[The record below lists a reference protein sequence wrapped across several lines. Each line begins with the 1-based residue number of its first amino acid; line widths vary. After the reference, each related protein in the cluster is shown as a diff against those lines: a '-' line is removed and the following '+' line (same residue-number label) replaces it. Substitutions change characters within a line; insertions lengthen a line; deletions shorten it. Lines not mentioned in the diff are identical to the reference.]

1 MENNITSLI
10 SYIQKRKKSTKE
22 NIKERFLNALFD
34 FEISFKNI
42 LTYHITG
49 TNGKGSTVKYLSR
62 LLCENKLN
70 VGEFISPY
78 IYNFNER
85 ISICGKNISDDDLK
99 KYINIVLEYEKKIN
113 YEFSFFEIITLI
125 AFIYFKN
132 CKVDAIVIEVGIGGL
147 YDITNLINY
156 KYSAITNISYDHQNI
171 LGKKLND
178 IFLNKL
184 GILKPHQNF
193 ITTVDRKYHKKIIKR
208 ANLLNSW
215 HELIR
220 LDKIKILS
228 KSSYSYIYDD
238 LKIELSS
245 YAEYEVYNSLLA
257 VKLFLKE
264 FPRYDIK
271 KINEA
276 LKNTELLGRFE
287 IYENYILDGA
297 HNKAGLQAFFKSLK
311 NKYKIDDLEIIYS
324 VLDGKDARKNIGV
337 INKYFKKSNY
347 LTFPDPRC
355 LNVSSLP
362 SNFKSSIL
370 NGKQDLKKY
379 LDENKNKKIV
389 ITGSIHLLGYIK
401 KYLK

>member
-42 LTYHITG
+42 LSYHITG

-62 LLCENKLN
+62 LLCDNNLK

-171 LGKKLND
+171 LGKRLNE
-178 IFLNKL
+178 IFLQKL
-184 GILKPHQNF
+184 GVLKPHQNF
-193 ITTVDRKYHKKIIKR
+193 ITTIDKRYHKKIIKR
-208 ANLLNSW
+208 AKLLNSSY
-215 HELIR
+215 ELIN
-220 LDKIKILS
+220 LNKIKIVNNFP
-228 KSSYSYIYDD
+228 YEYIYEST
-238 LKIELSS
+238 KFIISS
-245 YAEYEVYNSLLA
+245 FAKYEIYNSLLA
-257 VKLFLKE
+257 VRLFLKE
-264 FPRYDIK
+264 FPGFSID
-271 KINEA
+271 KINDS
-276 LKNTELLGRFE
+276 LKKTILLGRFE
-287 IYENYILDGA
+287 IYKNYILDGA
-297 HNKAGLQAFFKSLK
+297 HNKSGLEAFFKSLK
-311 NKYKIDDLEIIYS
+311 CKYNLNDLEVIYT
-324 VLDGKDARKNIGV
+324 VLDGKDAKKNIDM

-347 LTFPDPRC
+347 VIFPDPRC
-355 LNVSSLP
+355 LSFKNLP
-362 SNFKSSIL
+362 KNFKSYVLDSKDSL
-370 NGKQDLKKY
+370 DKFLDKTKDKKV
-379 LDENKNKKIV
+379 V
-389 ITGSIHLLGYIK
+389 ITGSIHLLGYIR

>member
-1 MENNITSLI
+1 MENNIYNLI
-10 SYIQKRKKSTKE
+10 DYIQRRKKSIKE

-34 FEISFKNI
+34 FKISFKNI
-42 LTYHITG
+42 LSYHITG
-49 TNGKGSTVKYLSR
+49 TNGKGSTVKYLTKILSKNN
-62 LLCENKLN
+62 LK
-70 VGEFISPY
+70 VGSFISPY
-78 IYNFNER
+78 VYNFNER
-85 ISICGKNISDDDLK
+85 ISINDENIKDDDLV
-99 KYINIVLEYEKKIN
+99 KYISIILEYEKKIS

-125 AFIYFKN
+125 AFIYFKD
-132 CKVDAIVIEVGIGGL
+132 KSVDAIVIEVGIGGL

-184 GILKPHQNF
+184 GILKPHQKF

-208 ANLLNSW
+208 ANLLNSSY
-215 HELIR
+215 ELIR
-220 LDKIKILS
+220 LDKIKILN
-228 KSSYSYIYDD
+228 KSPYSYIYDN

-264 FPRYDIK
+264 FPNYDIK

-276 LKNTELLGRFE
+276 LKTTELLGRFE
-287 IYENYILDGA
+287 IYKNYILDGA
-297 HNKAGLQAFFKSLK
+297 HNKAGLEAFFKSLK
-311 NKYKIDDLEIIYS
+311 NKYKIGDLEIIYS
-324 VLDGKDARKNIGV
+324 ILDGKDARKNISV

-347 LTFPDPRC
+347 LIFSDPRC
-355 LNVSSLP
+355 LNPDNLP
-362 SNFKSSIL
+362 SNFKS
-370 NGKQDLKKY
+370 DVLKNDQELKDY
-379 LDENKNKKIV
+379 LAKNENEKIV
-389 ITGSIHLLGYIK
+389 VTGSIHLLGYIK

>member
-1 MENNITSLI
+1 MENNIYSLI
-10 SYIQKRKKSTKE
+10 DYIQRRKKSIKE

-34 FEISFKNI
+34 FKISFKNI
-42 LTYHITG
+42 LSYHITG
-49 TNGKGSTVKYLSR
+49 TNGKGSTVKYLTKM
-62 LLCENKLN
+62 LAKNNLK
-70 VGEFISPY
+70 VGCFISPY
-78 IYNFNER
+78 VYNFNER
-85 ISICGKNISDDDLK
+85 ISINDENIKDYDLV
-99 KYINIVLEYEKKIN
+99 KYINMILEYEEKIS

-125 AFIYFKN
+125 AFIYFKD
-132 CKVDAIVIEVGIGGL
+132 KLVDAIVIEVGIGGL

-208 ANLLNSW
+208 ANLLNSCC
-215 HELIR
+215 ELIR
-220 LDKIKILS
+220 LDKIKIVN
-228 KSSYSYIYDD
+228 KSPYSYVYDN
-238 LKIELSS
+238 LEIELSS

-264 FPRYDIK
+264 FPNYDIK
-271 KINEA
+271 KINES
-276 LKNTELLGRFE
+276 LKTTELLGRFE
-287 IYENYILDGA
+287 IYKNYILDGA
-297 HNKAGLQAFFKSLK
+297 HNKAGLEAFFKSLK

-355 LNVSSLP
+355 LNVRFLP

-370 NGKQDLKKY
+370 NGEQDLKKY